1 MLRLLHPPLEELGD
15 QDAAAEPCRP
25 HRLAENTGKTAP
37 IGGRMHLQ
45 LALRSHQMQRRG
57 CGKRRKRTQTGP
69 LQRMAIPGQGSRG
82 SMAGGQAC
90 GHRVGCHQGYTLQ
103 TSNVAARCDS
113 TRPLTLR
120 MVCCEIRFM
129 VDPSETRAD
138 GRRPNALRPFEVS
151 WDPMG
156 FALSSLIVRT
166 GRTAVL
172 CSVCLEET
180 VPRWRKG
187 NGLGWISA
195 EYRLLPGSTPQRQ
208 SRELLKL
215 SGRTQEIQRLIGRSL
230 RAAVDLEALG
240 ERSLLIDCD
249 VIQADAGTRTA
260 SVTGAWMALQLA
272 CDRLIAQGIL
282 ERQPIR
288 SQVAAVSVGLLEG
301 RPLLDLDYSEDS
313 RADVDLNVV
322 ASGDGSLLEIQG
334 TAEGAPF
341 SRGQLN
347 VLLDLAQPGLD
358 ALLAAQSHALSSRS

>member
-1 MLRLLHPPLEELGD
+1 M
-15 QDAAAEPCRP
+15 
-25 HRLAENTGKTAP
+25 
-37 IGGRMHLQ
+37 
-45 LALRSHQMQRRG
+45 
-57 CGKRRKRTQTGP
+57 
-69 LQRMAIPGQGSRG
+69 
-82 SMAGGQAC
+82 
-90 GHRVGCHQGYTLQ
+90 
-103 TSNVAARCDS
+103 
-113 TRPLTLR
+113 
-120 MVCCEIRFM
+120 
-129 VDPSETRAD
+129 
-138 GRRPNALRPFEVS
+138 
-151 WDPMG
+151 
-156 FALSSLIVRT
+156 RT